1 MDRNELLERL
11 LELKG
16 KVPLTTEDWEV
27 LNTAL
32 KDPSLKQDREMLELL
47 DTLEDE
53 TRIQAQEEEAFL
65 KFKSKMDIHD
75 GKIKAAK
82 VAEEQKPK
90 SSWWETLTKP
100 RRPWGLPLVLA
111 QLLLFSVYFDFTS
124 NQDSTDIVIE
134 QYRSADSFE
143 ACEVVKVTFNPE
155 TRIQEITDVLR
166 KANLKILSGPA
177 NGNEYV
183 ISRGPFNE
191 EQLQGFFERIGE
203 VDRSDCERLQSK

>member
-16 KVPLTTEDWEV
+16 KVSLTTEDWEV
-27 LNTAL
+27 LNAAL

-47 DTLEDE
+47 DMLEDE
-53 TRIQAQEEEAFL
+53 TRIQAQEGEAFL
-65 KFKSKMDIHD
+65 KFKSKIDIHD
-75 GKIKAAK
+75 AKIKAAK
-82 VAEEQKPK
+82 VAKEQKPK

-124 NQDSTDIVIE
+124 NQDSTDIIIE
-134 QYRSADSFE
+134 QYRSERTFDT
-143 ACEVVKVTFNPE
+143 CEVVKVTFNPE
-155 TRIQEITDVLR
+155 ITIQDISDVLR

-177 NGNEYV
+177 SANEYV
-183 ISRGPFNE
+183 ISRGSFNE
-191 EQLQGFFERIGE
+191 EQLQRFFEKIGE
-203 VDRSDCERLQSK
+203 VDLSNCRRLGVK

>member
-16 KVPLTTEDWEV
+16 KVPLTAEDWEV

-47 DTLEDE
+47 DMLEDE
-53 TRIQAQEEEAFL
+53 TRIQAQEDEAFL

-82 VAEEQKPK
+82 VAKEQKPK

-124 NQDSTDIVIE
+124 NQDSTDIIIE
-134 QYRSADSFE
+134 HYRSERTFDT
-143 ACEVVKVTFNPE
+143 CEVVKVRFNPE
-155 TRIQEITDVLR
+155 ITIQDISDVLR

-177 NGNEYV
+177 SANEYV
-183 ISRGPFNE
+183 ISRGSFNE
-191 EQLQGFFERIGE
+191 EQLQGFFEKIGE
-203 VDRSDCERLQSK
+203 VDLSNCRRLGVK